1 MKDDM
6 AICLEIY
13 EGRNLQKIMKVG
25 KILNL

>member
-13 EGRNLQKIMKVG
+13 EGRNLQKSMKVG